1 MILGRWVK
9 MIKFIDLFSGIGGFH
24 QGIKPYG
31 ECVFACEI
39 DKHAQETYT
48 HNFPSTF
55 LANDITNISPDQIPD
70 HDLLCAGFPCQ
81 PFSIAGQRKGLED
94 ERGSLIFNIIQ
105 VLETK
110 KPQMFLLENVKNLV
124 SHNHGL
130 TFHYIKTQLM
140 NAGYYISYQV
150 LNTAYYGNIPQNRE
164 RVYIVGFRDKTKF
177 LNFSFP
183 YPVALTVGVR
193 DLLEMDVPERFY
205 WRSDHTKDVAKDD
218 RVYQWR
224 RNYIR
229 ANKSGLCPTLTAN
242 TGTGGNNVPLVSDN
256 RGVRRL
262 TDRECLRLQ
271 GFPDTFAFPDNVCLS
286 QRYKQIGNSVSVPVV
301 SSIVEKMLWAFYSK
315 EVPTIKDTQGVQL
328 GLF

>member
-1 MILGRWVK
+1 
-9 MIKFIDLFSGIGGFH
+9 
-24 QGIKPYG
+24 
-31 ECVFACEI
+31 
-39 DKHAQETYT
+39 
-48 HNFPSTF
+48 
-55 LANDITNISPDQIPD
+55 
-70 HDLLCAGFPCQ
+70 
-81 PFSIAGQRKGLED
+81 
-94 ERGSLIFNIIQ
+94 
-105 VLETK
+105 
-110 KPQMFLLENVKNLV
+110 
-124 SHNHGL
+124 
-130 TFHYIKTQLM
+130 
-140 NAGYYISYQV
+140 
-150 LNTAYYGNIPQNRE
+150 
-164 RVYIVGFRDKTKF
+164 VGFRDKTKF